1 MDSPIDSI
9 ISCDWGTS
17 ALRLRLVDTASA
29 TVLAEVT
36 TPEGIANTFEAW
48 KKTGK
53 GEEERIVFYQSK
65 LSEQIIKLEQQLRH
79 SLDHI
84 PLVISGMASSNI
96 GMIELPYKEVP
107 FAINEPGLTIKKTE
121 ATTRFKHSILLISGV
136 KTNDDAMRGE
146 ETQLTGC
153 LNENQTGEQL
163 FIFPGTHS
171 KHVRV
176 KDQFITGIKTY
187 MTGEFFELLSTKSIL
202 SSSIERGKGFDDEAN
217 KKGFTEGVKTSR
229 QSNLLHNSFLARTN
243 HLFKK
248 LTKQENYYY
257 LSGLIIGTELG
268 EIPVN
273 NNPITLVAAGEMQQ
287 LYSAALHA
295 LQAADEKKNVG
306 VEDPDWALVK
316 GQLKVLKY
324 FDGNSKLA

>member
-1 MDSPIDSI
+1 MDSPVDRI

-17 ALRLRLVDTASA
+17 ALRLRVVGTGTA

-36 TPEGIANTFEAW
+36 TPGGIANTFKAW

-53 GEEERIVFYQSK
+53 AEEERITFYQSK
-65 LSEQIIKLEQQLRH
+65 LSEQIIQLEQQLRH

-96 GMIELPYKEVP
+96 GMTELPYKEIP
-107 FAINEPGLTIKKTE
+107 FPVNEPGLVVKKME
-121 ATTRFKHSILLISGV
+121 ATAGFKQSTLLISGV
-136 KTNDDAMRGE
+136 KTIDDAMRGE

-153 LNENQTGEQL
+153 VNENDEGEQL

-176 KDQFITGIKTY
+176 KDQFITAIKTY

-202 SSSIERGKGFDDEAN
+202 SSSVEKGKGLDDEAN
-217 KKGFTEGVKTSR
+217 KKSFTEGVKASR
-229 QSNLLHNSFLARTN
+229 QSNLLHNSFLVRTN

-248 LTKQENYYY
+248 LTKQENYYS
-257 LSGLIIGTELG
+257 LSGLVIGTELG

-273 NNPITLVAAGEMQQ
+273 NHPITLVAAGAMQQ
-287 LYSAALHA
+287 LYSTALHT
-295 LQAADEKKNVG
+295 LQPVEEKISFG

-316 GQLKVLKY
+316 GQLKVLRY
-324 FDGNSKLA
+324 FDRNL